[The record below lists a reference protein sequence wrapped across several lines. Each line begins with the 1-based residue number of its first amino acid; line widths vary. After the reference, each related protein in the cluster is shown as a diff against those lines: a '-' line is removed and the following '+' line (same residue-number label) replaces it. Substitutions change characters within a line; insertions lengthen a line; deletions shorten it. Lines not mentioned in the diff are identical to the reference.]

1 MALPTFSIP
10 IQRAALWSPEPLPME
25 PLPAFL
31 DVAVGP
37 PELGRVEPLLRRR
50 LSPLG
55 KGMLHAVGRISEGMG
70 PLRSVFASRH
80 GDPGR
85 ALPILA
91 DIAQG
96 LDASPTQFSMNVH
109 NAAAGIWSIATKD
122 TSPATALAAGP
133 ETFGLALLEAFAQ
146 HQATGEAVRFVYGD
160 DRLPELLAP
169 YEEHPA
175 PLHALAFLIGAP
187 ASIHLCLQRLPG
199 GGTPSPQPQ
208 SLHALGA
215 LAGTEGAWV
224 GATATWQWV
233 WEPVP

>member
-31 DVAVGP
+31 DVAAGP
-37 PELGRVEPLLRRR
+37 PELPQVEPLLRRR

-175 PLHALAFLIGAP
+175 PLHAVAFLIGAP
-187 ASIHLCLQRLPG
+187 ASIHLRLQRVPG

-215 LAGTEGAWV
+215 LAGAEGLWA
-224 GATATWQWV
+224 GATATWQWA
-233 WEPVP
+233 WEPAP